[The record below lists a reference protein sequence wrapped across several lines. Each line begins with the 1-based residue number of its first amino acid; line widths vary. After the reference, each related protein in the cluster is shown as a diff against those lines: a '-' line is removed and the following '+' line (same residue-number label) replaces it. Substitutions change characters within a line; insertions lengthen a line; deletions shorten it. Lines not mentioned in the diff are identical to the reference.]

1 MQAFNNP
8 SPNYPVALC
17 LKAILIIMKV
27 CMQHACIV
35 HACTATWP
43 YMYILMYIVID
54 INNRKSCYY
63 ATMYFSFI
71 YLRHYFSQVTITHIT
86 TPVHELNDFFFLQVT
101 QDHSK
106 MISYFFL
113 IITPKL
119 LYKKPMSNVGK
130 NLLKFEQ
137 GNLLYSIPICH
148 LMIDKHSASR
158 IISDAKIMLGLCT
171 QNVYKK
177 KKKYLYTYP

>member
-1 MQAFNNP
+1 
-8 SPNYPVALC
+8 
-17 LKAILIIMKV
+17 
-27 CMQHACIV
+27 
-35 HACTATWP
+35 
-43 YMYILMYIVID
+43 
-54 INNRKSCYY
+54 
-63 ATMYFSFI
+63 
-71 YLRHYFSQVTITHIT
+71 
-86 TPVHELNDFFFLQVT
+86 
-101 QDHSK
+101 

-137 GNLLYSIPICH
+137 GNLIYSIPICH